1 MKIKPIHD
9 SNDALNV
16 FLILHQLKLEILKD
30 VYQLQEEFTNASNVK
45 ARNI

>member
-16 FLILHQLKLEILKD
+16 FLTLHQFKLEIIND
-30 VYQLQEEFTNASNVK
+30 TYRLQEEFTNASNAK